1 MMNNTGTLVQIIG
14 AVVDADFSQAE
25 TLPALL
31 NALEVDYEVNG
42 KRKTLVLE
50 VQQHIGDGW
59 VRAVAMSSTD
69 GLRRGMPVRDTGH
82 PIEVPVGQCVLGR
95 IFNVL
100 GDAVDERG
108 ALDCAGKKSIHRSAP
123 PLEEQSTST
132 EVLETGIKVID
143 LICPFAKSAPSAA
156 RGWARPCSSWNSS
169 TTLPRRAAAS
179 PSLRGWG
186 NAPVKGTTCT
196 MK

>member
-31 NALEVDYEVNG
+31 NALEVDYEVDG

-69 GLRRGMPVRDTGH
+69 GLRRGMPCA
-82 PIEVPVGQCVLGR
+82 I
-95 IFNVL
+95 
-100 GDAVDERG
+100 RG
-108 ALDCAGKKSIHRSAP
+108 TPLRYRWGSAFLAASSMCWVKP
-123 PLEEQSTST
+123 WTN
-132 EVLETGIKVID
+132 
-143 LICPFAKSAPSAA
+143 AA
-156 RGWARPCSSWNSS
+156 RSPAR
-169 TTLPRRAAAS
+169 A
-179 PSLRGWG
+179 
-186 NAPVKGTTCT
+186 
-196 MK
+196 